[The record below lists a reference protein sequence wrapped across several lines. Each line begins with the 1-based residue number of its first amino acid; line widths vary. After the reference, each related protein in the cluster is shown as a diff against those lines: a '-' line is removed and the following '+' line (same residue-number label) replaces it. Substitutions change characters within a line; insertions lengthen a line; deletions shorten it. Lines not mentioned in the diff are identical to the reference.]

1 MSFHFPRR
9 TFYTILVGFLEHYGH
24 LINNADQLR
33 IALQDLE
40 ELTDFAL
47 YKMDTAIDSDAAK
60 KISRSDKISTQKPN
74 KAGRNSGDKNVPSQA
89 VAPMHHHVSRNR

>member
-1 MSFHFPRR
+1 MGFHIHRR
-9 TFYTILVGFLEHYGH
+9 TFYTVLIGYMEHYGH

-33 IALQDLE
+33 VALKDLE

-60 KISRSDKISTQKPN
+60 EISDVGLEWLDYA
-74 KAGRNSGDKNVPSQA
+74 KAHPDNPQGYAATAQEKLENTPE
-89 VAPMHHHVSRNR
+89 P